1 MFLKAYKDM
10 YPDAK
15 LVGVEGL
22 DERKKA
28 EGLTFDYLFDKEHR
42 QMQFGPGGEVSASL
56 DSADKDRLVL
66 LSRDSKQRGRISP

>member
-22 DERKKA
+22 PERKKA
-28 EGLTFDYLFDKEHR
+28 EGLTFDYIFDKENR
-42 QMQFGPGGEVSASL
+42 QMQFGPGGEVYSSL
-56 DSADKDRLVL
+56 
-66 LSRDSKQRGRISP
+66 